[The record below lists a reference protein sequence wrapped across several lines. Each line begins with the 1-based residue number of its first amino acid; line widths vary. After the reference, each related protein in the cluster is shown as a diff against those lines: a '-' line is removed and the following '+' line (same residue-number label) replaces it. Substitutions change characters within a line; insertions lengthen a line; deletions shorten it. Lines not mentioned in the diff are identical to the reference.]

1 MTKFCV
7 AIEIVSKKLDS
18 LSDIKNKD
26 LISCQKRQRRI
37 EEEQQQP
44 WTSGLGSHS
53 GLGNYNIDII
63 VYKINIIV
71 RHLCA
76 VCEAWFYVF
85 LRTCLLT
92 FTLV

>member
-44 WTSGLGSHS
+44 
-53 GLGNYNIDII
+53 
-63 VYKINIIV
+63 
-71 RHLCA
+71 
-76 VCEAWFYVF
+76 
-85 LRTCLLT
+85 
-92 FTLV
+92 